1 MRVKI
6 LIVDD
11 NLTIAKLI
19 ETILINRGY
28 SVTTVNTAEKG
39 LKEVQDTA
47 FDLIIA
53 DLVLPGMDGWDF
65 CKNIKSDDR
74 TKDIPVIILTG
85 VRTGVEDEIK
95 SFELGAVDYLT
106 KPFNT
111 AVLIARIEANLQKAT
126 SKAPESSFESEES
139 PDDKSENLDS
149 SEEDSSQ

>member
-1 MRVKI
+1 MRTKI

-28 SVTTVNTAEKG
+28 SVTTVNSAEKG
-39 LKEVQDTA
+39 LEEVGNTS

-65 CKNIKSDDR
+65 CKNIKNTDSTR
-74 TKDIPVIILTG
+74 DIPVIILTG

-111 AVLIARIEANLQKAT
+111 AVLIARIEANLQKT
-126 SKAPESSFESEES
+126 GKTAPQPPHESEES
-139 PDDKSENLDS
+139 TDDRSGLTP
-149 SEEDSSQ
+149 EDSSDD